1 MKKFI
6 IDDRSGWEYELKG
19 EQYYP
24 TGRVMKNGVMTPDE
38 IPDDN
43 EPKEEKPIGVWG
55 CGSPV
60 EISAVGRSTDRG
72 GSRDRRHLRY
82 IRQYKKS
89 LYFELFVSGKLNAY
103 LADINAQAEDSFPL
117 LVKEMAAREGVTEK
131 HKVEDQMAWVQRM
144 NNIRE
149 RATEIVNREL
159 IFT

>member
-24 TGRVMKNGVMTPDE
+24 TGRIMKNGVMTPSE
-38 IPDDN
+38 PPEDN
-43 EPKEEKPIGVWG
+43 GPGEEKPIGVWG
-55 CGSPV
+55 Q
-60 EISAVGRSTDRG
+60 
-72 GSRDRRHLRY
+72 RHLRY

-103 LADINAQAEDSFPL
+103 LADINAQAEDSFPR

-131 HKVEDQMAWVQRM
+131 LKVENQMAWVQRM